1 VEISENEESIG
12 GIYLYTGEEYFE
24 KKKAWDMQ
32 GISVRKKERKRKKM
46 KERKKERKG
55 MHVGL
60 ISLPKSLSNL
70 NEP

>member
-1 VEISENEESIG
+1 MVEISENEESIG

-32 GISVRKKERKRKKM
+32 GICE

-60 ISLPKSLSNL
+60 D
-70 NEP
+70 